1 MFLLSCELDKANC
14 VGQCGTLLLGR
25 LTWKPVRTVSGRCV
39 YVLGRGGGGASN
51 GRVGNDIGQV
61 VVGGKVVVS
70 GASGIVTHCEEE
82 EAFPETHLCFVTI

>member
-1 MFLLSCELDKANC
+1 MWEKRQSLLELWNIVAWQTYLEASENYVRQVC
-14 VGQCGTLLLGR
+14 VCLGE
-25 LTWKPVRTVSGRCV
+25 GR
-39 YVLGRGGGGASN
+39 GASN

-82 EAFPETHLCFVTI
+82 EAFPETHLCIVTI

>member
-1 MFLLSCELDKANC
+1 MLLLSCELDKANC

-25 LTWKPVRTVSGRCV
+25 LTWKPVRTMSGRCV
-39 YVLGRGGGGASN
+39 YVLGRGGGASN

-82 EAFPETHLCFVTI
+82 EAFPETHLCIVII

>member
-1 MFLLSCELDKANC
+1 MS
-14 VGQCGTLLLGR
+14 
-25 LTWKPVRTVSGRCV
+25 W
-39 YVLGRGGGGASN
+39 GGEGGEGGASN

-82 EAFPETHLCFVTI
+82 EAFPETHLCIVTI

>member
-1 MFLLSCELDKANC
+1 MFLLSCVGEKAKF

-25 LTWKPVRTVSGRCV
+25 LTWKPVRTMSGRCV
-39 YVLGRGGGGASN
+39 YVLGRGGGASN

-70 GASGIVTHCEEE
+70 GASGIVTHCEE
-82 EAFPETHLCFVTI
+82 

>member
-1 MFLLSCELDKANC
+1 MLLLSCELDKANC

-39 YVLGRGGGGASN
+39 YVLGRGGGG
-51 GRVGNDIGQV
+51 QV
-61 VVGGKVVVS
+61 TEEWETISARWWLGGKVVVS

-82 EAFPETHLCFVTI
+82 EAFPETHLCIVTI

>member
-1 MFLLSCELDKANC
+1 MFLLSCVGEKANC

-25 LTWKPVRTVSGRCV
+25 LTWKPVRTMSGRCV
-39 YVLGRGGGGASN
+39 YVLGRGGEGASN

-70 GASGIVTHCEEE
+70 GASGIVTHYEEE
-82 EAFPETHLCFVTI
+82 EAFPETHLCIVTI

>member
-1 MFLLSCELDKANC
+1 MFLLSCVGEKAKF

-25 LTWKPVRTVSGRCV
+25 LTWKPVRTMSGRCV
-39 YVLGRGGGGASN
+39 YVLGRGGRASN

-70 GASGIVTHCEEE
+70 ALVVLSRT
-82 EAFPETHLCFVTI
+82 ARRKRLFLRRTFVS

>member
-1 MFLLSCELDKANC
+1 MFLLSCVGEKAKF

-25 LTWKPVRTVSGRCV
+25 LTWKPVRTMSGRCV
-39 YVLGRGGGGASN
+39 YVLGRGGGASN

-70 GASGIVTHCEEE
+70 ALVVLSRTARSKRLFLRHIV
-82 EAFPETHLCFVTI
+82 